1 MPKSRSADHE
11 ARVIMQKWYAP
22 GRYLLVAALAFQ
34 LTGCAATSR
43 TIGKW
48 TGRDQAE
55 EKLADVDTK
64 ASKSKSTDA
73 RVPETASKSKKS
85 TDKSAVAKS
94 DADKSETKVADAG
107 KSKTSGSTDKKTP
120 ATKSTAKPE
129 TEVAAN
135 DVPKAR
141 VKWDEEPKAPAA
153 PPKRALPRDP
163 FLEEA
168 LAAADAA
175 QTPEREAANSAAPF
189 PEATT
194 GVAKVNRAAAA
205 PEPSSNPFED
215 VTLAGATAGLPE
227 WALDDT
233 PKAPPQQSMI
243 SQIAASK
250 LQPGQL
256 KPGVPTTAPRASGP
270 VTPPSKKYAAL
281 CPNAQGEVRDLVR
294 ELDSGDAE
302 TIKRTIH
309 RLGRM
314 QSHAVAAAPALRA
327 LTHHNDSFIRVHA
340 ALALVRMQQVTPEV
354 TETLIYGLRSP
365 DPGVRS
371 FAAAVLAEM
380 GPNAAD
386 AIPALSGALHDEDG
400 YVRLHV
406 AEVLIRHA
414 EWSYPALQTLLECLK
429 HKDENIRWLTTYSL
443 AELAPQSPEAVYAL
457 TAALHDPTPKVQ
469 IGAAYALGEIGPVAG
484 SANSDLQRCK
494 LSENAEL
501 KSAAEY
507 ALQQIQN

>member
-1 MPKSRSADHE
+1 
-11 ARVIMQKWYAP
+11 MQKWYAP
-22 GRYLLVAALAFQ
+22 ARYLLVAALAFQ

-55 EKLADVDTK
+55 EKLADVDSK
-64 ASKSKSTDA
+64 ASKSKSADA
-73 RVPETASKSKKS
+73 RVPETASKSKKAA
-85 TDKSAVAKS
+85 DKSAVAKS
-94 DADKSETKVADAG
+94 DTAKPDTKVADAG
-107 KSKTSGSTDKKTP
+107 KSKTSTAADKQST
-120 ATKSTAKPE
+120 TKATAKPE
-129 TEVAAN
+129 TELAAN

-141 VKWDEEPKAPAA
+141 VKSTEAPKTEAA
-153 PPKRALPRDP
+153 APKRALPRDP
-163 FLEEA
+163 FLDEA
-168 LAAADAA
+168 LAAAEATQSPD
-175 QTPEREAANSAAPF
+175 REAANSAAPF
-189 PEATT
+189 PEMTPGMT
-194 GVAKVNRAAAA
+194 KVNRAAAA
-205 PEPSSNPFED
+205 PESSTNPFED

-227 WALDDT
+227 WALDDG
-233 PKAPPQQSMI
+233 PKAAPQPSMI

-256 KPGVPTTAPRASGP
+256 KPGAPTNAPRASGP

-302 TIKRTIH
+302 TVKRTIH

-314 QSHAVAAAPALRA
+314 QAHAVAAAPALRA
-327 LTHHNDSFIRVHA
+327 MTHHNDSFIRVHA
-340 ALALVRMQQVTPEV
+340 ALGLVRMQQVTPDV
-354 TETLIYGLRSP
+354 TEALIQGLRSP

-386 AIPALSGALHDEDG
+386 AIPALSAALHDEDG

-414 EWSYPALQTLLECLK
+414 EWSYPALQTLVECLK
-429 HKDENIRWLTTYSL
+429 HKDENIRWLATYSL

-457 TAALHDPTPKVQ
+457 SDALRDPTPKVQ
-469 IGAAYALGEIGPVAG
+469 VGAAYALGEIGPIAG
-484 SANSDLQRCK
+484 SATSNLQRCK
-494 LSENAEL
+494 LSDNPEL
-501 KSAAEY
+501 RSAAEY
-507 ALQQIQN
+507 ALQQIQP